1 VREGS
6 KFFASRIGTLLLDMG
21 TMYLLVTILNMNDK
35 IAKLIVQIIV
45 TVDNYLFSKLLVFRG
60 K

>member
-1 VREGS
+1 MREGS